1 MDTTISNDELRL
13 LEELTD
19 GTQFVNIKDY
29 LDNDKEFKKIA
40 TAQQSVPMVKRLF
53 DDCQKILIADLNN
66 LIE

>member
-1 MDTTISNDELRL
+1 MDNTISNDELRL

-40 TAQQSVPMVKRLF
+40 IDQRSAPMVKRLF
-53 DDCQKILIADLNN
+53 DDCQKIQVADLNN